1 MSDPVNHPTTL
12 GDDTYYVDNSADT
25 IDEQPNGGTDTVI
38 ASVSYTLPANVENMI
53 LTGTTALTGTG
64 NELNNVITAN
74 SGNDVL
80 NDVWQV
86 TIC

>member
-1 MSDPVNHPTTL
+1 
-12 GDDTYYVDNSADT
+12 
-25 IDEQPNGGTDTVI
+25 
-38 ASVSYTLPANVENMI
+38 MI

-80 NDVWQV
+80 NDLQV